1 MTNMQQGFNQRG
13 DLMKITINEI
23 AKKAGVSKATVSR
36 VLNNSKP
43 VNEALKNKVLKVI
56 EETNFRPNALARGLS
71 LSKTRIIG
79 VIIPELANPVFSRII
94 SGIESITRLKNYSLM
109 ITATDF
115 DINVEISHINLF
127 KDKGV
132 EGLILLTDIVNDE
145 LQATLESFDKPIV
158 MIGSD
163 CSSIKIPSVTIDN
176 FKAAYEATQ
185 YLINLNH
192 KNIAMIRGPL
202 TDRYSGNLRFE
213 GFKKALEE
221 NLLFNESLVKV
232 GKYSFEHGYQAMTHL
247 LAENRIPTAVFC
259 ANDLMAVGALK
270 CANDH
275 EINVPE
281 QISIIGFDDIEIAA
295 MYTPAL
301 STVHQP
307 FEEKGKRAATSLIK
321 RIEISPDDSS
331 KIENEMPLREIL
343 PHQLIIRKSTRRL
356 KE

>member
-1 MTNMQQGFNQRG
+1 
-13 DLMKITINEI
+13 MKITINEI

-43 VNEALKNKVLKVI
+43 VNEALRAKVLKVI
-56 EETNFRPNALARGLS
+56 EETNFRPNALARSLS
-71 LSKTRIIG
+71 LNKTRIIG

-94 SGIESITRLKNYSLM
+94 SGIETVTRSKNYSLM

-115 DINVEISHINLF
+115 DIDVEINHINLF

-132 EGLILLTDIVNDE
+132 EGLILLTDIINDE
-145 LQATLESFDKPIV
+145 LQEALASFGKPIV

-163 CSSIKIPSVTIDN
+163 CSSDEIPNVTIDN

-192 KNIAMIRGPL
+192 KSIAMIRGPL

-213 GFKKALEE
+213 GFKTALEE
-221 NLLFNESLVKV
+221 NHLYLDTLVKV
-232 GKYSFEHGYQAMTHL
+232 GKYSFEHGYQAMTQL
-247 LAENRIPTAVFC
+247 LAENKMPTAVFC
-259 ANDLMAVGALK
+259 ANDLMAIGALK
-270 CANDH
+270 CASDN
-275 EINVPE
+275 EINVPD
-281 QISIIGFDDIEIAA
+281 QLSIIGFDDIEIAA
-295 MYTPAL
+295 MYTPSL

-307 FEEKGKRAATSLIK
+307 FEEKGKLAATILIN
-321 RIEISPDDSS
+321 RIEIASDDSEQ
-331 KIENEMPLREIL
+331 IEKEIPLREIL
-343 PHQLIIRKSTRRL
+343 PHQLIIRKSTKRL

>member
-1 MTNMQQGFNQRG
+1 MKNMQHLFDRRG
-13 DLMKITINEI
+13 DTMKITINEI

-43 VNEALKNKVLKVI
+43 VNEVLRTKVLKVI

-71 LSKTRIIG
+71 LNKTRIIG

-94 SGIESITRLKNYSLM
+94 SGIETITRSKNYSLM

-115 DINVEISHINLF
+115 DIDVEISHINLF

-145 LQATLESFDKPIV
+145 LQMALTSFNKPIV

-163 CSSIKIPSVTIDN
+163 CCSDKIPNVTIDN

-192 KNIAMIRGPL
+192 RSIAMIRGPL

-221 NLLFNESLVKV
+221 NHLFTESLVKV
-232 GKYSFEHGYQAMTHL
+232 GKYSFEHGYQAMTQL
-247 LAENRIPTAVFC
+247 LSENKMPTAVFC
-259 ANDLMAVGALK
+259 ANDLMAIGALK
-270 CANDH
+270 CASDN
-275 EINVPE
+275 EIKVPD
-281 QISIIGFDDIEIAA
+281 QLSIIGFDDIEIAA

-307 FEEKGKRAATSLIK
+307 FEDEKILQMLFQTV
-321 RIEISPDDSS
+321 
-331 KIENEMPLREIL
+331 MP
-343 PHQLIIRKSTRRL
+343 
-356 KE
+356 